1 MKNYE
6 DIIKNLFTDKY
17 THDDKVQ
24 SMAKLE
30 IENPPLLD
38 ELIKK
43 HQHWFWS
50 QTPMTTLGSQ
60 FNEFEGYEK
69 HIMSFTLIKSLN
81 QYKKNKNYHP
91 SIDFSINRKLMQIK
105 K

>member
-1 MKNYE
+1 MNYE
-6 DIIKNLFTDKY
+6 DIIENIFTEKY
-17 THDDKVQ
+17 THDEKVK

-50 QTPMTTLGSQ
+50 ENPMTTLGS
-60 FNEFEGYEK
+60 EFKEFYGYEK
-69 HIMSFTLIKSLN
+69 HIMSFTLIKAMEE
-81 QYKKNKNYHP
+81 YKKDKNYHP
-91 SIDFSINRKLMQIK
+91 NIDFSLNRELMKKLL
-105 K
+105 

>member
-1 MKNYE
+1 MNHE

-17 THDDKVQ
+17 THDEKVE

-50 QTPMTTLGSQ
+50 KNPITTLGSHHNK
-60 FNEFEGYEK
+60 FAGYEI
-69 HIMSFTLIKSLN
+69 HIMSFVLIKSLN
-81 QYKKNKNYHP
+81 EYQRNKNYHP
-91 SIDFSINRKLMQIK
+91 SIDFSLTNELKHLLR
-105 K
+105 